1 MRFDLLIATFS
12 FLASVTTAAAAT
24 QRNPRGQSLNPRL
37 TALPLGP
44 RDLPIGTCNE
54 NTPCS
59 NKACCSK
66 KGYGLLSSWRL
77 KGSLTNLLVGYVD
90 TLQTFVAMDAHPTA
104 TPRLNADRMLQKIS
118 RNVHSTF
125 AAPSLGKFIDRPTR
139 LRILH

>member
-1 MRFDLLIATFS
+1 MRFDSLVATFS

-24 QRNPRGQSLNPRL
+24 QHNPHGQSLNPRL

-66 KGYGLLSSWRL
+66 KGYGRLSSGRL
-77 KGSLTNLLVGYVD
+77 KESLTNLLLDYVD
-90 TLQTFVAMDAHPTA
+90 ILQIFVAMDAHPIA
-104 TPRLNADRMLQKIS
+104 MPRLNADRMLRKIS

-125 AAPSLGKFIDRPTR
+125 AAPSLGESIDRLTR
-139 LRILH
+139 LRTPY

>member
-1 MRFDLLIATFS
+1 MRFDLLVATFS
-12 FLASVTTAAAAT
+12 FLASVTTAAAAN
-24 QRNPRGQSLNPRL
+24 QHNPLGQSLNPRL

-66 KGYGLLSSWRL
+66 KGYGLLSSRRL
-77 KGSLTNLLVGYVD
+77 KRSLTNPLVDYVA
-90 TLQTFVAMDAHPTA
+90 TLQTFVAMDAHPIA
-104 TPRLNADRMLQKIS
+104 TPRLNADRMLQRIS

-125 AAPSLGKFIDRPTR
+125 AAPSLGKSMDRLTR
-139 LRILH
+139 FRTLH